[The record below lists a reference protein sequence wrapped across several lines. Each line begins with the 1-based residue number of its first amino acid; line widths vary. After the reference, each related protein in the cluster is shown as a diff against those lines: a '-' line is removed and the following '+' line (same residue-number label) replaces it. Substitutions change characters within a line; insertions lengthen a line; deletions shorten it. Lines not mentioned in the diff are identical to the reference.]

1 MSVYGFQGKYR
12 FLSNF
17 WPAKVH
23 YEGME
28 YNSVEHAYQ
37 AAKTLDKQA
46 RLRIRNLRKPGEAKR
61 EGQKVEM
68 RGDWEQ
74 VKVNVMYFLV
84 REKFSRNS
92 RLKDQLLATKDQY
105 LEETNHWGDT
115 FWGVC
120 KGRGQNMLGQIL
132 MEVRDEL
139 RK

>member
-1 MSVYGFQGKYR
+1 MSIYGFQGQYR

-37 AAKTLDKQA
+37 AAKTLDKET
-46 RLRIRNLRKPGEAKR
+46 RLRIRDLRKPGEAKH
-61 EGQKVEM
+61 EGNKVEM
-68 RGDWEQ
+68 RADWEE
-74 VKVNVMYFLV
+74 VKVDIMRFLV
-84 REKFSRNS
+84 REKFSMNS
-92 RLKDQLLATKDQY
+92 KLKEQLLATGDQY

-120 KGRGQNMLGQIL
+120 RGRGRNELGRIL
-132 MEVRDEL
+132 MEVREEL
-139 RK
+139 KR